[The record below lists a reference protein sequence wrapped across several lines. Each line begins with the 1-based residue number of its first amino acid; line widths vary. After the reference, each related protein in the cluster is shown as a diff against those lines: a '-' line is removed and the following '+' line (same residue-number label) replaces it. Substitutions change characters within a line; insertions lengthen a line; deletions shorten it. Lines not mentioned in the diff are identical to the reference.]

1 MPKNIYIDGY
11 CGSIIA
17 ALESGGKLLEY
28 HVEKRNS
35 KVIAGSIFKGRVTS
49 VVNGMQAAFVDVGLD
64 KNGYLFVDD
73 LLADKKDIASEIDVP
88 KTLSVNAGDEIMV
101 QAAKDPIGSKGV
113 RLTTYLSFA
122 GRYLVYMP
130 SFDIIGVSRK
140 ITDEETRERLT
151 KYISAL
157 KIKGGFVVRTAA
169 ENALKKDI
177 ESEAKYLKELYLDAL
192 ESYKNAKVGDVVY
205 SEGNLAVRM
214 LRDVYTSEI
223 DKVYIAEKRLYDDV
237 LKSVEK
243 RGKEVKNKITLYEGG
258 RDLFEAF
265 GLSDEVEA
273 LLKSRVELSS
283 GAYLVI
289 DKTEALTA
297 IDVNTGS
304 YIGDS
309 DLESTVF
316 ETNLL
321 AAREIAR
328 QVRLRNIAGII
339 IVDFIDMCRED
350 HRLRVVEELT
360 EALKADRAKCNVI
373 GMTPLGLVEFTRKKK
388 RKESISL
395 LVKKCPYCKGTGEIF
410 SNEYIILKI
419 RAALLDVFA
428 EGYKSAIIDLN
439 VEIMAYIFQRGAL
452 SKDVQKIWT
461 DKRIYLIPH
470 KTYHQECFTVRGDNS
485 DVLDLPDK
493 ARILY

>member
-17 ALESGGKLLEY
+17 ALEGDGKLLEY
-28 HVEKRNS
+28 HIEKRNS
-35 KVIAGSIFKGRVTS
+35 KVIAGSIFKGRVTA

-64 KNGYLFVDD
+64 KNGYLFADD
-73 LLADKKDIASEIDVP
+73 LLADKKDIADEIDVP
-88 KTLSVNAGDEIMV
+88 KTLSVAENDEIMV
-101 QAAKDPIGSKGV
+101 QAAKDPFGSKGV

-122 GRYLVYMP
+122 GHYLVYMP
-130 SFDIIGVSRK
+130 NFDVIGVSRK
-140 ITDEETRERLT
+140 ITDETSRERLT
-151 KYISAL
+151 KYVSAL
-157 KIKGGFVVRTAA
+157 KIEGGFVVRTAG
-169 ENALKKDI
+169 ETALKKDI
-177 ESEAKYLKELYLDAL
+177 ESEARYLRELYLDAL
-192 ESYKNAKVGDVVY
+192 ENYKKAKVGDVVY

-243 RGKEVKNKITLYEGG
+243 RKEVKNKITLYEGG

-265 GLSDEVEA
+265 GLSGEVDS
-273 LLKSRVELSS
+273 LLDNRVELSS

-304 YIGDS
+304 YIGEN

-339 IVDFIDMCRED
+339 IVDFIDMSRED

-360 EALKADRAKCNVI
+360 EALKKDRAKCNVI

-395 LVKKCPYCKGTGEIF
+395 LVKKCPYCKGSGEIY

-419 RAALLDVFA
+419 RTALLDVFA

-452 SKDVQKIWT
+452 SKDVQKIWK

-470 KTYHQECFTVRGDNS
+470 KTYHQECFTVRGDDNA
-485 DVLDLPDK
+485 VLDLPDK